1 VPWLDPL
8 PLSLEEKAGELA
20 AISFAMG
27 IRHRHR
33 DDLPL
38 TLAKKGRWRGSIAT
52 AVVVALPL
60 PTKVAGSSE
69 LASRNQIRYRCHSRR
84 GGGEASELAGKS
96 GATACEEGEREKPA
110 RSLWIRRGHGGDG
123 RDPADRGG
131 GGEQIE
137 TKGRGA
143 VSAAVEK
150 GIGRE

>member
-1 VPWLDPL
+1 
-8 PLSLEEKAGELA
+8 
-20 AISFAMG
+20 MG

-33 DDLPL
+33 DDPPL

-69 LASRNQIRYRCHSRR
+69 LASRDQIRCRCHSRR
-84 GGGEASELAGKS
+84 GGGEASELAGKP

-131 GGEQIE
+131 GGKQIE
-137 TKGRGA
+137 TKGGG
-143 VSAAVEK
+143 VSVGGGGE
-150 GIGRE
+150 GDP